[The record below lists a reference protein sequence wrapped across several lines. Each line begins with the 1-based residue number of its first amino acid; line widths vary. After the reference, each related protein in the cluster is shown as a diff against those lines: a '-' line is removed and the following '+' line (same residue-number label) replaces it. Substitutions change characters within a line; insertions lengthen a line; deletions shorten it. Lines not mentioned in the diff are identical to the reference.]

1 MDHVWTNVDL
11 FCPYFTNLFA
21 AVAETHLILSFK
33 ANFFL
38 LDPDGFSMD
47 DTRHHIRQRKSR
59 LKPLSLST
67 NIYMPFHY
75 ILHFLSQNNQ
85 PWFLS

>member
-33 ANFFL
+33 ANFSRQIPTSF
-38 LDPDGFSMD
+38 PWM
-47 DTRHHIRQRKSR
+47 TRGI
-59 LKPLSLST
+59 
-67 NIYMPFHY
+67 IYDNVNHV
-75 ILHFLSQNNQ
+75 
-85 PWFLS
+85 